1 MKIKDLKV
9 YLENFVEQGKYK
21 LKGTKTGYAS
31 IDLPQSSNATFME
44 KHPFVPKV
52 DFLSILKLQSRNNRN
67 DMAID
72 CDELHATYQQLLD
85 DSHQLYLAYKKL
97 GVKKGDIVTV
107 SLPSNYQAIT
117 TFLALNELGAVTT
130 FIDTYATED
139 EIVGYLKKYN
149 SPLFINYDKSVEEN
163 EKLKEKSGVSKIVTL
178 DKEKVNNRTINDPYV
193 YDINDSFLDFH
204 TLGNVAKLQKDSFH
218 LPNKGS
224 DIALI
229 LYTSGSSGQPK
240 AVELTNENIVSAQIY
255 AGNTSHTENI
265 TGKKT
270 MTCVPL
276 RYPYGMVTSLLTS
289 LLWGKEAIMTPRW
302 DTDTVD
308 YYFDKKPNI
317 IFGSPAVLELA
328 MKYEPKDGDA
338 SFVSHFISG
347 GDFMTNTLYNRA
359 KEYYARL
366 KNKTIEI
373 LNGFGNAEN
382 VSLGS
387 TPVGVKYK
395 HGSAGKLLVGTRG
408 MIIDDSISDD
418 EPILNGDELE
428 EKKYGQFG
436 ELCISGK
443 NIFKRYIG
451 EDYKTKCAKFVRNG
465 KTYFRTGTLGY
476 LDEEGYFFP
485 CDRKSRFYIR
495 STGHKV
501 YLDNVQRI
509 ASQLD
514 DRIQDCAAVGIP
526 DENELFVNV
535 LYIVLKDGVEP
546 SEDLIRELNDKFV
559 LGVPG
564 KDRYKEY
571 EIPRHIEFVSEIPK
585 IPGAEKNDYKL
596 LEKMASEKY
605 KNIKILEKKVK
616 TN

>member
-1 MKIKDLKV
+1 MKIKNLRV
-9 YLENFVEQGKYK
+9 YLEDFVDNAKYK

-44 KHPFVPKV
+44 KHPFVPGV
-52 DFLSILKLQSRNNRN
+52 DFISILKLKCKDNRN

-72 CDELHATYQQLLD
+72 CDSLRATYQQLLD

-130 FIDTYATED
+130 FIDTYASEE
-139 EIVGYLKKYN
+139 EISGYLKKYN
-149 SPLFINYDKSVEEN
+149 SPLFINYDKTDDDN
-163 EKLKEKSGVSKIVTL
+163 ERIKSLSGVNKIVTL
-178 DKEKVNNRTINDPYV
+178 KKEKKDRRS
-193 YDINDSFLDFH
+193 INDSYIYHENDSFIDFH
-204 TLGNVAKLQKDSFH
+204 TLGNVAKLQKDTFH

-224 DIALI
+224 DTALI

-240 AVELTNENIVSAQIY
+240 SVELTNENIISAQIY

-289 LLWGKEAIMTPRW
+289 LLWGKEAIMTPEW
-302 DTDTVD
+302 DTNTVQ

-328 MKYEPKDGDA
+328 MKYKPKDGDA
-338 SFVSHFISG
+338 SFISHFISG
-347 GDFMTNTLYNRA
+347 GDFLTEKLYNRA
-359 KEYYARL
+359 KEFYRKL
-366 KNKTIEI
+366 KNDSIEI

-408 MIIDDSISDD
+408 LVIDENISDD
-418 EPILNGDELE
+418 TPIVDGNALK
-428 EKKYGQFG
+428 EKKYGEVG
-436 ELCISGK
+436 ELCISGR

-451 EDYKTKCAKFVRNG
+451 EEYRTQCAKFVRNG
-465 KTYFRTGTLGY
+465 RVYFRTGTLGY
-476 LDEEGYFFP
+476 LDEDGYFFP
-485 CDRKSRFYIR
+485 SDRKSRFYIR

-509 ASQLD
+509 ATEMD
-514 DRIQDCAAVGIP
+514 DRIQECAAVGIP
-526 DENELFVNV
+526 HDSELFVNV
-535 LYIVLKDGVEP
+535 LYVVLKDGIEP
-546 SEDLIRELNDKFV
+546 TEELKRELNDKFV
-559 LGVPG
+559 LGVHG
-564 KDRYKEY
+564 VDRFKEY

-585 IPGAEKNDYKL
+585 IPGAEKTDYKL
-596 LEKMASEKY
+596 LEKQAKDKYCKEKVY
-605 KNIKILEKKVK
+605 EKK
-616 TN
+616 

>member
-1 MKIKDLKV
+1 MKIKNLRV
-9 YLENFVEQGKYK
+9 YLEDFVDNAKYK

-44 KHPFVPKV
+44 KHPFVPGV
-52 DFLSILKLQSRNNRN
+52 DFISILKLKCKDNRN

-72 CDELHATYQQLLD
+72 CDSLRATYQQLLD

-130 FIDTYATED
+130 FIDTYASEE
-139 EIVGYLKKYN
+139 EISGYLKKYN
-149 SPLFINYDKSVEEN
+149 SPLFINYDKTDDDN
-163 EKLKEKSGVSKIVTL
+163 ERIKSLSGVNKIVTL
-178 DKEKVNNRTINDPYV
+178 KKEKKDRRS
-193 YDINDSFLDFH
+193 INDSYIYHENDSFIDFH
-204 TLGNVAKLQKDSFH
+204 TLGNVAKLQKDTFH

-224 DIALI
+224 DTALI

-240 AVELTNENIVSAQIY
+240 SVELTNENIISAQIY

-289 LLWGKEAIMTPRW
+289 LLWGKEAIMTPEW
-302 DTDTVD
+302 DTNTVQ

-328 MKYEPKDGDA
+328 MKYKPKDGDA
-338 SFVSHFISG
+338 SFISHFISG
-347 GDFMTNTLYNRA
+347 GDFLTEKLYNRA
-359 KEYYARL
+359 KEFYRKL
-366 KNKTIEI
+366 KNDSIEI

-408 MIIDDSISDD
+408 LVIDENISDD
-418 EPILNGDELE
+418 MPIVDGNALK
-428 EKKYGQFG
+428 EKKYGEVG
-436 ELCISGK
+436 ELCISGR

-451 EDYKTKCAKFVRNG
+451 EEYRTQCAKFVRNG
-465 KTYFRTGTLGY
+465 RVYFRTGTLGY
-476 LDEEGYFFP
+476 LDEDGYFFP
-485 CDRKSRFYIR
+485 SDRKSRFYIR

-509 ASQLD
+509 ATEMD
-514 DRIQDCAAVGIP
+514 DRIQECAAVGIP
-526 DENELFVNV
+526 HDSELFVNV
-535 LYIVLKDGVEP
+535 LYVVLKDGIEP
-546 SEDLIRELNDKFV
+546 TEELKRELNDKFV
-559 LGVPG
+559 LGVHG
-564 KDRYKEY
+564 VDRFKEY

-585 IPGAEKNDYKL
+585 IPGAEKTDYKL
-596 LEKMASEKY
+596 LEKQAKDKYCKEKVY
-605 KNIKILEKKVK
+605 EKK
-616 TN
+616 

>member
-1 MKIKDLKV
+1 MKIKNLRV
-9 YLENFVEQGKYK
+9 YLEDFVDNAKYK

-44 KHPFVPKV
+44 KHPFVPGV
-52 DFLSILKLQSRNNRN
+52 DFISILKLKCKDNRN

-72 CDELHATYQQLLD
+72 CDSLRATYQQLLD

-130 FIDTYATED
+130 FIDTYASEE
-139 EIVGYLKKYN
+139 EISGYLKKYN
-149 SPLFINYDKSVEEN
+149 SPLFINYDKTDDDN
-163 EKLKEKSGVSKIVTL
+163 ERIKSLSGVNKIVTL
-178 DKEKVNNRTINDPYV
+178 KKEKKDRRS
-193 YDINDSFLDFH
+193 INDSYIYDEDDSFIDFH
-204 TLGNVAKLQKDSFH
+204 TLGNVAKLQKDTFH

-224 DIALI
+224 DTALI

-240 AVELTNENIVSAQIY
+240 SVELTNENIISAQIY

-289 LLWGKEAIMTPRW
+289 LLWGKEAIMTPEW
-302 DTDTVD
+302 DTNTVQ

-328 MKYEPKDGDA
+328 MKYKPKDGDA
-338 SFVSHFISG
+338 SFISHFISG
-347 GDFMTNTLYNRA
+347 GDFLTEKLYNRA
-359 KEYYARL
+359 KQFYRKL
-366 KNKTIEI
+366 KNDSIEI

-408 MIIDDSISDD
+408 LVIDENISDD
-418 EPILNGDELE
+418 TPIVDGNALK
-428 EKKYGQFG
+428 EKKYGEVG
-436 ELCISGK
+436 ELCISGR

-451 EDYKTKCAKFVRNG
+451 EEYRTQCAKFVRNG
-465 KTYFRTGTLGY
+465 RVYFRTGTLGY
-476 LDEEGYFFP
+476 LDEDGYFFP
-485 CDRKSRFYIR
+485 SDRKSRFYIR

-509 ASQLD
+509 ATEMD
-514 DRIQDCAAVGIP
+514 DRIQECAAVGIP
-526 DENELFVNV
+526 HDSELFVNV
-535 LYIVLKDGVEP
+535 LYVVLKDGIEP
-546 SEDLIRELNDKFV
+546 TEELKRELNDKFV
-559 LGVPG
+559 LGVHG
-564 KDRYKEY
+564 VDRFKEY

-585 IPGAEKNDYKL
+585 IPGAEKTDYKL
-596 LEKMASEKY
+596 LEKQAKDKYCKEKVY
-605 KNIKILEKKVK
+605 EKK
-616 TN
+616 

>member
-1 MKIKDLKV
+1 MKIKNLRV
-9 YLENFVEQGKYK
+9 FLENFAENAKYK
-21 LKGTKTGYAS
+21 LKGTKIGYAS
-31 IDLPQSSNATFME
+31 IDLPQSSNATFSE
-44 KHPFVPKV
+44 KHPFVPSV
-52 DFLSILKLQSRNNRN
+52 DFVSILKLKSKGNRN
-67 DMAID
+67 HMAID
-72 CDELHATYQQLLD
+72 CDSLHATYQQLID

-130 FIDTYATED
+130 FIDTYASEE
-139 EIVGYLKKYN
+139 EITGYLKKYN
-149 SPLFINYDKSVEEN
+149 SPLFINYNKSEDDN
-163 EKLKEKSGVSKIVTL
+163 ERIKEMSGVNKIVTL
-178 DKEKVNNRTINDPYV
+178 YESKKDKRTINEPYN
-193 YDINDSFLDFH
+193 YDENDSFIDFH
-204 TLGNVAKLQKDSFH
+204 TLGNVAKLEKDSFH

-224 DIALI
+224 DTALI

-240 AVELTNENIVSAQIY
+240 SVELTNENILSAQIY

-289 LLWGKEAIMTPRW
+289 LLWGKEAIMTPEW
-302 DTDTVD
+302 DTNTVQ

-328 MKYEPKDGDA
+328 MKYKPKDGDT
-338 SFVSHFISG
+338 SFITHFISG
-347 GDFMTNTLYNRA
+347 GDFMTDKLYNRA
-359 KEYYARL
+359 KKYYS
-366 KNKTIEI
+366 KFNNNHVEI

-408 MIIDDSISDD
+408 LVIDANIPDD
-418 EPILNGDELE
+418 MPIVDGDALE
-428 EKKYGQFG
+428 EKKYGQIG

-451 EDYKTKCAKFVRNG
+451 EDYKTECAKFIRDGRV
-465 KTYFRTGTLGY
+465 YFRTGTLGY
-476 LDEEGYFFP
+476 LDDEGYFFP
-485 CDRKSRFYIR
+485 SDRKSRFYIR

-509 ASQLD
+509 ATEMD
-514 DRIQDCAAVGIP
+514 DRIQECAAVGIP
-526 DENELFVNV
+526 HDEELFVNV
-535 LYIVLKDGVEP
+535 LYVVLKDGIEP
-546 SEDLIRELNDKFV
+546 TEELKRELNDKFV
-559 LGVPG
+559 LGVQG
-564 KDRYKEY
+564 VDRFKEY
-571 EIPRHIEFVSEIPK
+571 EIPRYIEFVPEIPK
-585 IPGAEKNDYKL
+585 ISGAEKNDYKL
-596 LEKMASEKY
+596 LESQAKDKYYSEKVY
-605 KNIKILEKKVK
+605 EKK
-616 TN
+616 